1 MLQESKFHSPDFA
14 TCKPVLTFISF
25 AIPVVTRYVADFLGF
40 GHKLRTD
47 SNLSKALTENEI
59 YQHITNCQMFLSYNA
74 DETKLLKR
82 RKAFRDSMVFLT
94 DLTER
99 GSIAEA
105 NSWSITQALFGKQ
118 RTNAMTELGFF
129 IAQKVLEYEKDAGKA
144 AAILLL
150 ICLDFAYNS
159 VVSVGDTN
167 ALSVTGC

>member
-1 MLQESKFHSPDFA
+1 
-14 TCKPVLTFISF
+14 
-25 AIPVVTRYVADFLGF
+25 
-40 GHKLRTD
+40 
-47 SNLSKALTENEI
+47 
-59 YQHITNCQMFLSYNA
+59 MFLSYNA

-82 RKAFRDSMVFLT
+82 RKAFRDSMAFLT

-105 NSWSITQALFGKQ
+105 NSWAITQVLFGRQ

-159 VVSVGDTN
+159 VVSVGGTF
-167 ALSVTGC
+167 ALSRTKC